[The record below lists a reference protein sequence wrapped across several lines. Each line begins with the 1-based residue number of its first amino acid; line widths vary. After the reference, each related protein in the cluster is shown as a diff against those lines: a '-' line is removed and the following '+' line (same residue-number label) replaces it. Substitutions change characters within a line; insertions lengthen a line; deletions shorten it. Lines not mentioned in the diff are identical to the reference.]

1 MTNRH
6 EQLVEKVVDTFK
18 STLDQA
24 ALERISDAQFE
35 DLKMMI
41 REAISAELGI
51 AANLVYEVAR
61 KIRHEVEKPE
71 IEL

>member
-6 EQLVEKVVDTFK
+6 EVLAERVVNTFK
-18 STLDQA
+18 GILNQA
-24 ALERISDAQFE
+24 ALESINDAQFE

-41 REAISAELGI
+41 REAISEELGN

-61 KIRHEVEKPE
+61 KIRREVEKPE
-71 IEL
+71 MEL